1 MNFCFGEGGDVRSAP
16 CYLCYRAFLYFLSPL
31 PFFFSFFSAFL
42 LFMRQL
48 EVSGSS
54 LVMWLCLSKGGVPT
68 VVEVLIVYDDVL
80 L

>member
-16 CYLCYRAFLYFLSPL
+16 SYLCYRAFLYFLSPL